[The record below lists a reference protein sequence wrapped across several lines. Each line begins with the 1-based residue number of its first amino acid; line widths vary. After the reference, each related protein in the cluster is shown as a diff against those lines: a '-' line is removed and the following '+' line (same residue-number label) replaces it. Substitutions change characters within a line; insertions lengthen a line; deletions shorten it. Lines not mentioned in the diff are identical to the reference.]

1 MYPHPQLSFRSTFTD
16 IFYTLHSIIIIPTML
31 IVIPVQVLLIIQNLI
46 HLIHYH
52 IFTLYMLAYYPQKS
66 FFLLILIY
74 YSFAHLLSFVF
85 LTFLIYISFIIP
97 SYSVYLYSFVGFCP
111 YCANLLIY
119 I

>member
-1 MYPHPQLSFRSTFTD
+1 MYPHPQLSFHSSFTD

-31 IVIPVQVLLIIQNLI
+31 IVITVQVLLINHNLI

-52 IFTLYMLAYYPQKS
+52 IFTIYMLAYYLQKS
-66 FFLLILIY
+66 SFLLILIS
-74 YSFAHLLSFVF
+74 YSFARLLSSVF

-97 SYSVYLYSFVGFCP
+97 AYSVYLYSFVGFCP